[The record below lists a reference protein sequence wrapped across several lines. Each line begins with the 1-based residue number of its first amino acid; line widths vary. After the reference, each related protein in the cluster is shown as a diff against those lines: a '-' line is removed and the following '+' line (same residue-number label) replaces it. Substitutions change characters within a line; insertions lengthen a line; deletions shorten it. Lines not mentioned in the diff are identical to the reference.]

1 MREAAFPPVP
11 GPDRRRGVS
20 AALAVLCLAAFLHGA
35 ELAARAASPAAP
47 NQSAPSVPS
56 APAPS
61 VLAEAGSAQP
71 YGGGVSATAAHSVA
85 RALARL
91 AVLEKG
97 AALLENDLAAR
108 MGTVEAPAAGA
119 GRTVP
124 PDARMRALASTV
136 FPVSFE
142 DAPEDAASPP
152 RQSVTA
158 RILASPR
165 DAARTIRRA
174 LQEPDNLEL
183 RLDALRRLDEA
194 AAEGRDLLARNA
206 ANLNARPAAP
216 LPSSG
221 TGDPPVSADPNDPAG
236 SAASRANG
244 AENPFAGRAETLAK
258 RLDALEA
265 YLEALRDFGHTWR
278 VPEEAA
284 PLLER
289 LSGLDPQNPL
299 LWMGLGEALL
309 LTERPYEALD
319 AIRAAARL
327 PDAPP
332 RVLYLRGVAHL
343 RLHLPANAVKDFSEA
358 VARRPDKAAWWR
370 ARGAARLLAGE
381 HDAMCPDFY
390 QACALGD
397 CEGLA
402 EVRKRGLCLESGGN

>member
-1 MREAAFPPVP
+1 MRQAAFPPVP
-11 GPDRRRGVS
+11 AGPARRRGAN
-20 AALAVLCLAAFLHGA
+20 AAVVALCLAALLHGA
-35 ELAARAASPAAP
+35 ALAARATSPAAP
-47 NQSAPSVPS
+47 A
-56 APAPS
+56 APS
-61 VLAEAGSAQP
+61 VLAEADSAQP
-71 YGGGVSATAAHSVA
+71 YGGGVSAAAAYSVA

-108 MGTVEAPAAGA
+108 MGTAEAPTAGA
-119 GRTVP
+119 GNAGA
-124 PDARMRALASTV
+124 PDARMRALASVV
-136 FPVSFE
+136 FPVSLN
-142 DAPEDAASPP
+142 DAPEDASSPP
-152 RQSVTA
+152 RQNVTA

-165 DAARTIRRA
+165 DAAQAIRRA

-183 RLDALRRLDEA
+183 RLDALRRLDAA

-206 ANLNARPAAP
+206 ANLAARPGADAAP
-216 LPSSG
+216 RP
-221 TGDPPVSADPNDPAG
+221 TDPAD
-236 SAASRANG
+236 SVAPPAAG
-244 AENPFAGRAETLAK
+244 TENPFAGRAETLAK

-278 VPEEAA
+278 VPEEAV

-289 LSGLDPQNPL
+289 LSALDPQNPL

-309 LTERPYEALD
+309 LMERPYEALD

-327 PDAPP
+327 PEAPP
-332 RVLYLRGVAHL
+332 RALYLRGVAHL

-358 VARRPDKAAWWR
+358 LARRPDKAAWWR

-402 EVRKRGLCLESGGN
+402 EVRRRGLCLESDGN